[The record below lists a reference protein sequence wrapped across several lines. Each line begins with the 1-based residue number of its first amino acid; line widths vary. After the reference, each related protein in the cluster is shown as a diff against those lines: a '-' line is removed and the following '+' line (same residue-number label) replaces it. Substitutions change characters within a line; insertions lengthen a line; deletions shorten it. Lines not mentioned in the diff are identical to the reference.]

1 MNGTHRGHDKEP
13 ETTMSRATVAPPSA
27 SARGAAGWQARSQG
41 ERSWTQ
47 LLSCTITTAI
57 PTRDSSTTRPEVSA
71 HLTTSGA
78 RACQADP
85 GGEHSSPATEEPG
98 TSSTADVI
106 SVGGREQEQSDA
118 TQPPPPGVSWVLLD
132 IEGTTCP
139 VTFVSETLFPYAS
152 RNLENLIANCGDDP
166 SVQALLHE
174 VEEAWSSDPDPQA
187 NELLLQNGNSP
198 LQLRCLVYLRWLIK
212 ADRKLPA
219 LKELQG
225 MVWEHGYA
233 SGDLQAPLFADV
245 PQALLRWQAAGIGLA
260 VYSSGSIAAQKLL
273 YAHTTAGDLR
283 PCFRSWF
290 DTRTGPKREASSY
303 RIIAT
308 QLGCD
313 PGSIQFIS
321 DVKAELDAAHA
332 AGMQVLFSQRDGNP
346 EQDPGPYP
354 VIRDFNTW
362 G

>member
-1 MNGTHRGHDKEP
+1 
-13 ETTMSRATVAPPSA
+13 
-27 SARGAAGWQARSQG
+27 
-41 ERSWTQ
+41 
-47 LLSCTITTAI
+47 
-57 PTRDSSTTRPEVSA
+57 
-71 HLTTSGA
+71 
-78 RACQADP
+78 
-85 GGEHSSPATEEPG
+85 
-98 TSSTADVI
+98 
-106 SVGGREQEQSDA
+106 
-118 TQPPPPGVSWVLLD
+118 
-132 IEGTTCP
+132 
-139 VTFVSETLFPYAS
+139 
-152 RNLENLIANCGDDP
+152 
-166 SVQALLHE
+166 
-174 VEEAWSSDPDPQA
+174 
-187 NELLLQNGNSP
+187 
-198 LQLRCLVYLRWLIK
+198 
-212 ADRKLPA
+212 
-219 LKELQG
+219 
-225 MVWEHGYA
+225 
-233 SGDLQAPLFADV
+233 
-245 PQALLRWQAAGIGLA
+245 